1 MNKHFPY
8 QFHEIDQ
15 IRKKTEAL
23 EQRLED
29 SIKTIDES
37 IEIMRTLNKTINDKP
52 VPTGKLLTINEV
64 SRMAGLSPYIVKEDI
79 KSGKIKS
86 DLRSRRHY
94 ISEQEADKYTNH

>member
-29 SIKTIDES
+29 SIKI
-37 IEIMRTLNKTINDKP
+37 IEELNKTIYENQFQQESFLRLMKFLEWQDC
-52 VPTGKLLTINEV
+52 LLI
-64 SRMAGLSPYIVKEDI
+64 
-79 KSGKIKS
+79 
-86 DLRSRRHY
+86 
-94 ISEQEADKYTNH
+94 

>member
-1 MNKHFPY
+1 MN
-8 QFHEIDQ
+8 QEIDNL
-15 IRKKTEAL
+15 RKKTDAL
-23 EQRLED
+23 EQRLND

-37 IEIMRTLNKTINDKP
+37 IETIRKLNNELYDKP

-64 SRMAGLSPYIVKEDI
+64 SKMAGLSPYIVKEDI

-94 ISEQEADKYTNH
+94 ITEQEAVKYTNH

>member
-29 SIKTIDES
+29 SIKI
-37 IEIMRTLNKTINDKP
+37 IEELNKTIYDKP

-79 KSGKIKS
+79 KSGKIKT

-94 ISEQEADKYTNH
+94 ISEQEAVKYTNH